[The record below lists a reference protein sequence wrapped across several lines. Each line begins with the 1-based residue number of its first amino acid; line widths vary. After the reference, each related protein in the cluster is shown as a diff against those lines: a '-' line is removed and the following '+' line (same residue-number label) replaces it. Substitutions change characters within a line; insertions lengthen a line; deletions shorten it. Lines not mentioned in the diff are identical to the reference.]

1 MLSTVVRLTAII
13 WLLSGTL
20 ALAHNDC
27 APGVVKERCDLMERQ
42 GDDMKIIGDMAKG
55 KTTFDAAKA
64 GEAARDIG
72 VTARKIHELFPEGSG
87 GGTSEALPAIWEH
100 WDDFTAKADDL
111 GKAADTLAAAL
122 DSGDPDWK
130 SAFQGVSDACKA
142 CHQDYRKK
150 KEKKAQQ

>member
-1 MLSTVVRLTAII
+1 MLSTAVRLTAII
-13 WLLSGTL
+13 WLLSATL
-20 ALAHNDC
+20 ALAHSDC

-64 GEAARDIG
+64 AEAARDI
-72 VTARKIHELFPEGSG
+72 VITAKKIHELFPEGSG

-111 GKAADTLAAAL
+111 GKAAETLAAAL
-122 DSGDPDWK
+122 DGGDADWK
-130 SAFQGVSDACKA
+130 GAFQGVSDACKA

>member
-1 MLSTVVRLTAII
+1 MI
-13 WLLSGTL
+13 WLLSSTVV
-20 ALAHNDC
+20 LAHTDC

-42 GDDMKIIGDMAKG
+42 KDDMKVIGDMAKG
-55 KTTFDAAKA
+55 TTSFDAAKA
-64 GEAARDIG
+64 AEAARDIG
-72 VTARKIHELFPEGSG
+72 VTAKKIHELFPEGSG

-111 GKAADTLAAAL
+111 GKAAETLAVAL
-122 DSGDPDWK
+122 DNGDADWK
-130 SAFQGVSDACKA
+130 SAFKGVSDACKA